1 MNIPATCTVRSNR
14 LEHCPLKTEKE
25 LRKEGRGAM
34 DYKLSDDG
42 ILIVKWYDNKEV
54 TVASNSYGV
63 QPVTTVKRWDKT
75 KRMYVHI
82 TCPALILAYNK
93 GMGGVDFSDMFLSF
107 YR

>member
-1 MNIPATCTVRSNR
+1 MGIPAVCTVRSNR
-14 LEHCPLKTEKE
+14 LEKCPLKTEKE

-34 DYKLSDDG
+34 DFMLSDDG

-63 QPVTTVKRWDKT
+63 QPVNTVKRWDKS
-75 KRMYVHI
+75 KRHYVHI
-82 TCPALILAYNK
+82 PCPALIKAYNS
-93 GMGGVDFSDMFLSF
+93 GMGGVDFSDMLLSF